1 MRCSNCGFENDTGAN
16 SCLNCG
22 AVLGTLTPD
31 ARPPKPVVARP
42 RQTQPIEPALPDA
55 SDAASSLPESPA
67 QPAPV
72 EPAKAKSA
80 PVTPPAVAPPAV
92 ESFAPGTAA
101 TEPAPAATVSYAHTE
116 TYSPQSGYPHVS
128 RQPFEIQGTA
138 YQTPAVEPD
147 TGLTGNSF
155 VAGAGG
161 AGQVSS
167 WLLPLIALLLG
178 VVIGA
183 LLTYLVIP
191 ATEYVVLDP
200 LNEPSPT
207 PTEAS
212 AAGVVLIPV
221 PRGKAGPIIP
231 PGPDNQTQVDLRN
244 GLIAAKRFYIANG
257 KYTQDTEEM
266 AKIAP
271 EVSWEPGITPS
282 RPGVVAI
289 KLCGPDEAS
298 TAVMLQAVSPT
309 GKYFGV
315 FDQPSGPA
323 AGVYYGMGQAA
334 FQCPNAMPPAS
345 PWQRGLAG
353 WGISE
358 PAAQTSPTPTLRD
371 DRNDPAPDYA
381 PPTTRQPMASPTPA
395 TTEYPANPGSS
406 APPYGQS

>member
-1 MRCSNCGFENDTGAN
+1 MRCSNCGFENDAGAG

-22 AVLGTLTPD
+22 AVLGAPIPD

-42 RQTQPIEPALPDA
+42 RETQPIEPVLSDA
-55 SDAASSLPESPA
+55 SDTAVSPTGPPV
-67 QPAPV
+67 QPPTVETPTV
-72 EPAKAKSA
+72 EPAPAEPA
-80 PVTPPAVAPPAV
+80 TVETPVT
-92 ESFAPGTAA
+92 GTSVS
-101 TEPAPAATVSYAHTE
+101 EPAPAAANPYMPTE
-116 TYSPQSGYPHVS
+116 TYTPQSGYPHAS
-128 RQPFEIQGTA
+128 QQPFEIQGTT
-138 YQTPAVEPD
+138 YQTPAAEPE

-161 AGQVSS
+161 AGQSSS

-200 LNEPSPT
+200 LAEPSPT

-212 AAGVVLIPV
+212 VAGVVLIPV

-231 PGPDNQTQVDLRN
+231 PGPDYQTQVDLRN

-257 KYTQDTEEM
+257 KYTQETEEM

-271 EVSWEPGITPS
+271 EVSWEPGLTPS

-298 TAVMLQAVSPT
+298 TAVMLQALSPT

-323 AGVYYGMGQAA
+323 AGVYYAMGQAA
-334 FQCPNAMPPAS
+334 FQCPNAMPPAA

-358 PAAQTSPTPTLRD
+358 PTVQASPTPTVRD
-371 DRNDPAPDYA
+371 DRNDPVPDYA
-381 PPTTRQPMASPTPA
+381 PPTTRQPTTSPTP
-395 TTEYPANPGSS
+395 TTTGFPVNPGSS
-406 APPYGQS
+406 PPPYGPS

>member
-1 MRCSNCGFENDTGAN
+1 MRCSNCGFENEAGAG

-22 AVLGTLTPD
+22 AALGAPAID
-31 ARPPKPVVARP
+31 ARPPRPVVARP
-42 RQTQPIEPALPDA
+42 RETQPIQPIQ
-55 SDAASSLPESPA
+55 AASPDPA
-67 QPAPV
+67 A
-72 EPAKAKSA
+72 A
-80 PVTPPAVAPPAV
+80 APPTATQSSSD
-92 ESFAPGTAA
+92 EALAADAP
-101 TEPAPAATVSYAHTE
+101 
-116 TYSPQSGYPHVS
+116 PQPVYPHAS
-128 RQPFEIQGTA
+128 QQPFEIQGTT
-138 YQTPAVEPD
+138 YQTPAPEPQTVGD
-147 TGLTGNSF
+147 SF
-155 VAGAGG
+155 IAGG
-161 AGQVSS
+161 GGGGGQASS

-200 LNEPSPT
+200 SAEPSPT

-212 AAGVVLIPV
+212 VAGVVLIPV

-231 PGPDNQTQVDLRN
+231 PGPDYQTQVDLRN
-244 GLIAAKRFYIANG
+244 GLIAVKRFYIANG
-257 KYTQDTEEM
+257 KYTQETEEM

-289 KLCGPDEAS
+289 KMCGPDEAS

-309 GKYFGV
+309 GRYFGV

-323 AGVYYGMGQAA
+323 AGVYYAMGQAS
-334 FQCPNAMPPAS
+334 FQCPNAMPPAA

-358 PAAQTSPTPTLRD
+358 PTVQASPTPTMRD
-371 DRNDPAPDYA
+371 DRNDPVPDYA
-381 PPTTRQPMASPTPA
+381 PPSTNQPVTSPTPTA
-395 TTEYPANPGSS
+395 TRYPTNPGSS
-406 APPYGQS
+406 PLSNGQP

>member
-1 MRCSNCGFENDTGAN
+1 MRCSNCGFENEAGVG

-22 AVLGTLTPD
+22 AVLSAASPD

-42 RQTQPIEPALPDA
+42 RETQPIEPVSLVAPDP
-55 SDAASSLPESPA
+55 SVWVTGPA
-67 QPAPV
+67 NQPAPV
-72 EPAKAKSA
+72 EAATVQTPAADTSA
-80 PVTPPAVAPPAV
+80 AEPVPAVAVPYAQAEDYAPP
-92 ESFAPGTAA
+92 P
-101 TEPAPAATVSYAHTE
+101 
-116 TYSPQSGYPHVS
+116 GYPHAS
-128 RQPFEIQGTA
+128 QQPFEIQGTT
-138 YQTPAVEPD
+138 YQTPAAEPEA
-147 TGLTGNSF
+147 GLTGDSF
-155 VAGAGG
+155 VAGGG
-161 AGQVSS
+161 AGQSSS

-183 LLTYLVIP
+183 LITYLVIP

-200 LNEPSPT
+200 SAEPSPT

-212 AAGVVLIPV
+212 VAGVVLIPV

-231 PGPDNQTQVDLRN
+231 PGPDYQTQVDLRN

-257 KYTQDTEEM
+257 KYTQETEEM
-266 AKIAP
+266 AKLAP

-298 TAVMLQAVSPT
+298 TAVMLQALSPT

-323 AGVYYGMGQAA
+323 AGVYYSMGQAA
-334 FQCPNAMPPAS
+334 FPCPNAMPPAA

-358 PAAQTSPTPTLRD
+358 PTVQASPTPTMRD
-371 DRNDPAPDYA
+371 DRNDPVPDYP
-381 PPTTRQPMASPTPA
+381 PPTTRQPTVSPTPTA
-395 TTEYPANPGSS
+395 TGYPANPGNSP
-406 APPYGQS
+406 PPYGQS